1 MVRKKQY
8 HSKRYAFTM
17 IELIFAIVIIAI
29 SVMSLPVMSG
39 ATQKGVEEGI
49 VQEAIFASSAELM
62 SALAGYWDE
71 NSMEDINVSKFSRV
85 INLKGDCDAG
95 TKLRPGH
102 INQPYHRRCLDNIT
116 TTNPLDTADTS
127 KNIYDLNDIAY
138 IDQDIFISGSVADAT
153 GYKKIYK
160 GSISVSRSG
169 NVKTVVSTIKDNGE
183 VIVKLKAQSANI
195 GEVDFYKRT
204 L

>member
-17 IELIFAIVIIAI
+17 IELIFAIVVIAI
-29 SVMSLPVMSG
+29 SVISLPVMSE

-49 VQEAIFASSAELM
+49 VQEAIFASSTDLM

-85 INLKGDCDAG
+85 IDVKADCDVG

-102 INQPYHRRCLDNIT
+102 INQPYHRRCLDDT
-116 TTNPLDTADTS
+116 TTNPLDAADTS
-127 KNIYDLNDIAY
+127 KNIYDLDDVAHV
-138 IDQDIFISGSVADAT
+138 DQDIFVSGSVADAT

-183 VIVKLKAQSANI
+183 VIVKLKAQSANV